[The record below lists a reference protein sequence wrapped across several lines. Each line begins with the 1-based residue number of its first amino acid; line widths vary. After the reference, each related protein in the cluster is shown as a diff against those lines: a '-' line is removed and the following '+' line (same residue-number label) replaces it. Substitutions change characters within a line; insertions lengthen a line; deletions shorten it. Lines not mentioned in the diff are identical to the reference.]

1 MFGLYNVPLKLSYT
15 PDQSATVENV
25 KFLAGNTVYAWTTSS
40 SSPAPQPSSCNTTA
54 AAGFSCPFVNIQLKE
69 GGVTSLLLENPVG
82 CPLADLSVGLRSLN
96 ISKVY
101 KDERLCSPV
110 AVADLARSA
119 GQTLYA

>member
-25 KFLAGNTVYAWTTSS
+25 KFLAGNTVYAFRTTST
-40 SSPAPQPSSCNTTA
+40 SPAPPLSSGSTTA

-69 GGVTSLLLENPVG
+69 GAVTSLLLENPVG
-82 CPLADLSVGLRSLN
+82 CPLADLSVGLRSLK
-96 ISKVY
+96 ISQEY
-101 KDERLCSPV
+101 KDERRCSPV